1 MGMGFEWVIF
11 GWKWGLSWWKWGLS
25 WWKWGFE
32 LVIFGVWLGGFWM
45 RRMERG
51 SGRWNGPLSPAIFA
65 SFIRIQMQVLSLCFP
80 LFGKLYLFG
89 VNQ

>member
-1 MGMGFEWVIF
+1 MWE
-11 GWKWGLSWWKWGLS
+11 
-25 WWKWGFE
+25 
-32 LVIFGVWLGGFWM
+32 
-45 RRMERG
+45 MERG
-51 SGRWNGPLSPAIFA
+51 SGRWNGLPCPAIFA

>member
-1 MGMGFEWVIF
+1 MGNFRVEM
-11 GWKWGLSWWKWGLS
+11 
-25 WWKWGFE
+25 GFE
-32 LVIFGVWLGGFWM
+32 LVEMGVWLGGFWM